1 MDMKK
6 VLLVIN
12 ITLFLV
18 VSLLWFFPFVWI
30 FLSAFKTYPETVQ
43 LPIHILPNSFTFLGN
58 FNEILGRLHFLS
70 YYKNNI
76 IVTVGISVPQLFFS
90 STAAYSFARIDF
102 PFKNGIFTSL
112 FLALMIPLQMV
123 LMPRYN
129 MMLAFGWLNSFL
141 GVIVPLVP
149 SVVCTF
155 LVRQQILS
163 LPRSLDESALIDGA
177 SHWRIYWSIIMP
189 LSRSSL
195 LASGIICMVFAW
207 NNFLWPLIVIN
218 EERLY
223 TLSIATANLQG
234 QVMTREN
241 LLMTAAFFVSLPV
254 IIVFLFAQRHF
265 ITGIA
270 LTGLKE

>member
-1 MDMKK
+1 MKK
-6 VLLVIN
+6 ALFVITM
-12 ITLFLV
+12 ILFVV
-18 VSLLWFFPFVWI
+18 VSLLWFFPFIWI
-30 FLSAFKTYPETVQ
+30 FLSTFKTYSETVQ
-43 LPIHILPNSFTFLGN
+43 LPVHILPNSFTFLGN

-70 YYKNNI
+70 YYRNNV
-76 IVTVGISVPQLFFS
+76 IVTLGITVPQIFFS
-90 STAAYSFARIDF
+90 SMAAYGFARIDF

-129 MMLAFGWLNSFL
+129 MMLAFGWLNSYL
-141 GVIVPLVP
+141 GVIVPLIP

-155 LVRQQILS
+155 LIRQQILS
-163 LPRSLDESALIDGA
+163 LPKSLDESAIIDGA
-177 SHWRIYWSIIMP
+177 SHWRIYRSIVMP
-189 LSRSSL
+189 LSQSSL
-195 LASGIICMVFAW
+195 LATGIMCIVFAW

-234 QVMTREN
+234 QMMTREN

-254 IIVFLFAQRHF
+254 IIVFLFAQKHF
-265 ITGIA
+265 IAGIA